1 MSAQQYELTTIRDI
15 FEKVPVERI
24 ADCCKEIGQA
34 LIQSRYQ
41 LQLVQAAAVA
51 LGEEIDMAEALRFPD
66 SITWTDDGKG
76 EIETGVAD
84 GDGAQLLSIVARP
97 CAAEGGL

>member
-15 FEKVPVERI
+15 LEKVPVERI

-66 SITWTDDGKG
+66 SITWTDDDKG
-76 EIETGVAD
+76 EIETGVVD